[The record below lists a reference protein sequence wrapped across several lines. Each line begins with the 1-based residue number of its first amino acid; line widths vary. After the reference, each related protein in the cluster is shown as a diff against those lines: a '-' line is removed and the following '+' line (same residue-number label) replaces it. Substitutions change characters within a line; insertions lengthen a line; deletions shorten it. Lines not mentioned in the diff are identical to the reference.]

1 MIDFDAVR
9 KLKLEDG
16 DLLVVPESI
25 EQEDMRDL
33 AEALLLM
40 IPGCKFVI
48 VRGPLTQL
56 DASSMNSLG
65 WYRP

>member
-16 DLLVVPESI
+16 DLLVVPEST
-25 EQEDMRDL
+25 EHEDMREL
-33 AEALLLM
+33 AEALRLLA
-40 IPGCKFVI
+40 PGCKFVI

-56 DASSMNSLG
+56 DTCAMSSLG
-65 WYRP
+65 WHRA

>member
-16 DLLVVPESI
+16 DLLVVPQSTG
-25 EQEDMRDL
+25 QEDMRDL
-33 AEALLLM
+33 SEALRLLD
-40 IPGCKFVI
+40 PDCKFVV

-56 DASSMNSLG
+56 DTCAMNSLG
-65 WYRP
+65 WHRA